1 MPSWF
6 TCRPKR
12 QAADEKM
19 TGMEKRSISYV
30 EAGVDVDAGNAVV
43 DAIKPIVRTTQRR
56 GADVRIGGFGGLFDL
71 AAAGYRDP
79 ILVAAADGVGT
90 KLKIAVETGILD
102 TVGVDL
108 VGMNVN
114 DLIVQGAEPLF
125 FLDYFAT
132 GKLDPG
138 EAVQVISGIAKGCR
152 IAGAA
157 LIGGETAEMP
167 GMYAGK
173 DFDLA
178 GFAVGAVERGKVLPS
193 SEIATGDRIL
203 GLASSGVHSN
213 GFSLVRKLCE
223 QARMPFDF
231 PAPFETS
238 APTLGRALLTPTRIY
253 VKPLLK
259 ALREPGG
266 ILAMAHITGGG
277 FTDNIPRVI
286 PEHLTA
292 KIDLS
297 RITAPPVFRW
307 LAEVG
312 DLTQAEMLRTFNC
325 GIGMVLIVEPEK
337 ADAVAQVLTD
347 EGETVTEIGVIE
359 AGDDRL
365 AYEGLLKLAN
375 PR

>member
-1 MPSWF
+1 
-6 TCRPKR
+6 
-12 QAADEKM
+12 M
-19 TGMEKRSISYV
+19 TGVEKPSISYA

-79 ILVAAADGVGT
+79 ILVAATDGVGT

-108 VGMNVN
+108 VAMNVN

-167 GMYAGK
+167 GMYSGK

-238 APTLGRALLTPTRIY
+238 ASTLGRALLAPTRIY

-297 RITAPPVFRW
+297 RIAAPPVFRW
-307 LAEVG
+307 LAAVG

-359 AGDDRL
+359 EGGGDNRI